1 MLEPNT
7 NVVCHCVVWTS
18 FLL

>member
-7 NVVCHCVVWTS
+7 NVICHCVVWTS
-18 FLL
+18 FLP